1 MPNVCFVKTCPN
13 RKTKNVGKC
22 VRFFTLPER
31 EPERSEWLRRTGQ
44 ENDGEN
50 LPRKPRFCAE
60 HFDSSAFTNGDPT
73 SARLRW
79 SALPKLP
86 KTLEPPQKRP
96 RVQVE
101 ASASGPPASSQAG
114 VFLRDCTTEVNIPAA
129 KAAASAPDETEPQC
143 AFSSAV
149 PTCGS
154 ELASCC
160 TSPVH
165 SDVPDSDS
173 TWSPSHTTALDRGE
187 QGASS
192 STPPP
197 PEEER
202 QFLVFESCL
211 QLSMSAAFVRPPKE
225 ELVLA
230 RRSRF
235 ST

>member
-13 RKTKNVGKC
+13 RKTKNVGKG

-96 RVQVE
+96 RVQVSFVWFSDYF
-101 ASASGPPASSQAG
+101 ASIA
-114 VFLRDCTTEVNIPAA
+114 LYRTAA
-129 KAAASAPDETEPQC
+129 NHIEFYVLISVWR
-143 AFSSAV
+143 S
-149 PTCGS
+149 
-154 ELASCC
+154 
-160 TSPVH
+160 
-165 SDVPDSDS
+165 
-173 TWSPSHTTALDRGE
+173 
-187 QGASS
+187 
-192 STPPP
+192 
-197 PEEER
+197 
-202 QFLVFESCL
+202 FES
-211 QLSMSAAFVRPPKE
+211 
-225 ELVLA
+225 
-230 RRSRF
+230 F
-235 ST
+235 SHM